1 MMGVIIPLYRLKHL
15 YRQPFYNISTCDFF
29 EIMTINKLKRTTK
42 TPAESETIMTEVV
55 YPNDT
60 NPMGML
66 QGGRMMQW
74 MDTASAVCAQTH
86 AERIAATVSLDK
98 VLFRSPA
105 KIGDII
111 TIKAKITR
119 AFETS
124 MEIFVQAW
132 ARKVVSRDTYL
143 INEAY
148 FTFVALDENEK
159 PAVVPAVKPLTA
171 IEKKL
176 YKEALERKQIRT
188 QARQQ
193 L

>member
-1 MMGVIIPLYRLKHL
+1 MPAITRLPSKS
-15 YRQPFYNISTCDFF
+15 PS
-29 EIMTINKLKRTTK
+29 
-42 TPAESETIMTEVV
+42 ESETIMTEVV

-66 QGGRMMQW
+66 NGGRLVQW

-98 VLFRSPA
+98 VVFRSPA

-111 TIKAKITR
+111 TIKARITR
-119 AFETS
+119 AFNSS

-132 ARKVVSRDTYL
+132 ARKVLSRETKL

-148 FTFVALDENEK
+148 FSFVALDEQAK
-159 PAVVPAVKPLTA
+159 PVAIPKVKPGTA
-171 IEKKL
+171 EEKMH
-176 YKEALERKQIRT
+176 YKQALIRKTNRNN
-188 QARQQ
+188 
-193 L
+193 